1 MRDKLLYRG
10 NGDHKDKLDIFVA
23 EYMLRNR
30 LYIEVTFVSH
40 GLYII
45 GRGFSVKAQQAKTRL
60 LVSDG
65 PSHLSNSF
73 VSVERHIE
81 TQCPSEWARIM
92 SVKTTMPH
100 VSPKPSITP
109 KASVMPR
116 RTPV

>member
-1 MRDKLLYRG
+1 MLYRG

-30 LYIEVTFVSH
+30 LYLEVTFISH

-45 GRGFSVKAQQAKTRL
+45 GRGFSVKVQQAKTRL

-65 PSHLSNSF
+65 PSHLATGF
-73 VSVERHIE
+73 VSVEKHIE
-81 TQCPSEWARIM
+81 TRCPSDWARIQ
-92 SVKTTMPH
+92 SVKAMPL

-109 KASVMPR
+109 KASVTPR
-116 RTPV
+116 RNPV